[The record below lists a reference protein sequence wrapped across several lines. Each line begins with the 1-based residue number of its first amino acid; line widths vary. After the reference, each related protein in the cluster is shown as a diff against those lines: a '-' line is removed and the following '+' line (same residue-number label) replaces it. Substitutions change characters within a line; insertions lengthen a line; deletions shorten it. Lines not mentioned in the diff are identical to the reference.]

1 MSATVYT
8 AVVGPRDGDWYPV
21 EVPSVPGVFT
31 QGRNLV
37 EVEEMAR
44 EAIALALEVST
55 SEVAI
60 RTEWRE
66 PFFSRAFSRTA
77 TPIRSETYEEAKEA
91 VWREQHQKLRAM
103 LEERHLE
110 PQGPGFDS

>member
-1 MSATVYT
+1 MSATTYT

-44 EAIALALEVST
+44 EAVALALELPT

-66 PFFSRAFSRTA
+66 PFFSRVSRPARPT
-77 TPIRSETYEEAKEA
+77 RSKTYEEAKEA
-91 VWREQHQKLRAM
+91 VWREQHEKLRAL
-103 LEERHLE
+103 LEERRLDAQE
-110 PQGPGFDS
+110 PGSDS